1 MNKKVYNAV
10 AKRSKGRCE
19 YCGRYGAVE
28 LHHILR
34 RKVKE
39 TPDNCMMLCPWHHRG
54 TKGVHGRDGRKLD
67 LHFKKQLQ
75 KKYFDKGYNENKVRR
90 LMGGKLY

>member
-28 LHHILR
+28 LH
-34 RKVKE
+34 
-39 TPDNCMMLCPWHHRG
+39 
-54 TKGVHGRDGRKLD
+54 
-67 LHFKKQLQ
+67 Q
-75 KKYFDKGYNENKVRR
+75 KYFDKGYNENKVRR